1 MPEMR
6 LLRPFLFLVFLAVTS
21 SLHASVALFVEEP
34 YGTFGHMN
42 PTGHAAVY
50 FSNICAESPVRLR
63 ACLPG
68 ESGVVLSRYNGIAGY
83 DWIAIPLIPYLYAVE
98 ESDEVPAS
106 VDAAAIDTLRDEYR
120 RTHLRTLAPDGPNGS
135 VPSGHWQELIGAA
148 FIRRIY
154 VFQIEVPPGKDAE
167 LMARL
172 NSLPNRSQFNLLFH
186 NCADFSRN
194 ILNFYYPKALHRN
207 LIADVGIS
215 TPKQMAKTLVR
226 YSRRHSKL
234 EMSKFVIPQ
243 VPGAMPR
250 SEAVHGVLESVVR
263 SKKYA
268 VPLLLL
274 HPFIASSVA
283 VGYVANGRFNPAR
296 DATPLATPLELEKSL
311 AADSRSE
318 ELPNP
323 SSGSQDGA
331 LPFDNGWA
339 TGFLY

>member
-1 MPEMR
+1 MR
-6 LLRPFLFLVFLAVTS
+6 LLRALLSLLFLALTS
-21 SLHASVALFVEEP
+21 SIHGSVALLVEEP

-50 FSNICAESPVRLR
+50 FSNICAETPVELR

-68 ESGVVLSRYNGIAGY
+68 ESGVVISRYNGIAGY

-98 ESDEVPAS
+98 EPDQVPAS
-106 VDAAAIDTLRDEYR
+106 ADAETVELLRDEYR
-120 RTHLRTLAPDGPNGS
+120 RAHLRAIAPDGPNGS
-135 VPSGHWQELIGAA
+135 APSGHWEELIGAA

-154 VFQIEVPPGKDAE
+154 LFQIEVPPGKDAE
-167 LMARL
+167 LIARL
-172 NSLPNRSQFNLLFH
+172 NSRPNRSQFNLLFH

-194 ILNFYYPKALHRN
+194 MINFYYPKALHRN

-226 YSRRHSKL
+226 YSRRHPKL
-234 EMSKFVIPQ
+234 EISKFVIPQ

-250 SEAVHGVLESVVR
+250 SENVHGVLESVVR

-268 VPLLLL
+268 LPLLLL

-296 DATPLATPLELEKSL
+296 GATLLASPLELEKTL

-318 ELPNP
+318 EPLSPT
-323 SSGSQDGA
+323 SGSQDGA
-331 LPFDNGWA
+331 MLLDDGWA